1 MIVKSAYQRHGV
13 ALVVDQLGWDAL
25 TNVTLFKNREII
37 AEFHPLIESEF
48 ENPCVDKE
56 SVSLGF
62 PGIVH
67 NGTGQEDVVASNTGR
82 QSAHFILV
90 SRRHGKYNPSNVSQ
104 RYAHLLLKS

>member
-13 ALVVDQLGWDAL
+13 ALAVDQLGWDAL

-37 AEFHPLIESEF
+37 AEFH
-48 ENPCVDKE
+48 
-56 SVSLGF
+56 
-62 PGIVH
+62 

-82 QSAHFILV
+82 RSAHFILV

-104 RYAHLLLKS
+104 RYCNLLLKS